1 VQPPLGDLH
10 FFWALFLLFGLIS
23 LLHRYSIPFKF
34 TTIVFNLMYLYFT
47 GQGQFSQIKEEK
59 KKTVV
64 DVTSFYFSICI
75 KGKG

>member
-1 VQPPLGDLH
+1 
-10 FFWALFLLFGLIS
+10 
-23 LLHRYSIPFKF
+23 
-34 TTIVFNLMYLYFT
+34 MYLYFT